1 MGTDNAKNIAEAYR
15 KRRNEVSALL
25 SLVAQEA
32 DAHAESAEQE
42 GLHWGHVG
50 DLGRA
55 KELLAQ
61 ALAFLSQQDEAFVE
75 QALEDIA
82 AKGRRNADADPGADP
97 GADPDGGFGGVVS
110 AIANLRSPAEMVDAL
125 AAALRRGRFRGAPAE
140 AGDALAAALA
150 RERGWGAGH
159 PTAAALR
166 RCAEALAR
174 QAQETQENP

>member
-1 MGTDNAKNIAEAYR
+1 MATENAKNIAEAYR

-82 AKGRRNADADPGADP
+82 AKGRRDEGADP
-97 GADPDGGFGGVVS
+97 AADPDGGFGGAMS
-110 AIANLRSPAEMVDAL
+110 AIAKIRNPAEMVDAL